1 MAEFLRFLL
10 LLAAG
15 VALLSLG
22 RHAWSGDRLMR
33 RIVLA
38 GFLGRAFASQILFWI
53 SYLSLP
59 IAPALQAGG
68 GLWFYAEDATYYTA
82 EAARIAAGGLD
93 EIAAIPVT
101 SVSPS
106 YQQSLSLFALLFGG
120 PVSVSLLLNLFCYIG
135 ACAII
140 VRWSQT
146 APGSRNGALV
156 ALSAI
161 SLSPAGVLWSMQ
173 PIKDTFFQF
182 LIVAFF
188 GACFLWQRAWRAEQ
202 GMGRQLLWAGVALI
216 ASHYLL
222 TGVRWYVGGFLFGAA
237 ALFMLLVPL
246 TMATVRPRRWL
257 ATAATVVLL
266 LILSRTYL
274 FAAGPYLPPAIRN
287 VLEFRPAGTPIAS
300 TIVGTADT
308 VRVGFERTGGHTSIQ
323 PVTPV
328 TPVTPQPQPA
338 PPATVAVTAP
348 PVPPMQ
354 TPVEPVKKPEPVK
367 VAEPPVTKVAEKTK
381 KPAPTP
387 KAAPAVAAKT
397 EPKPGAPA
405 PAPAPVAAAP
415 VTPAAAPT
423 VVVKAPEPQPGLVD
437 TSDSVAPAGATRVRK
452 LIAGATAAAVPRT
465 IATRLGL
472 VQIGAG
478 RHNLWWFVELDTIF
492 FDIILLVA
500 LGLVI
505 ANLRGRVYRNP
516 LFWLVVVVTLLNGA
530 ALLYTVTNFGTLF
543 RLRMMIFT
551 TFALIPLALLT
562 APARIAPAATPHPVS
577 SPAAPPLLAP
587 KENGG

>member
-1 MAEFLRFLL
+1 MLEFLRVLL

-15 VALLSLG
+15 VALFSLG
-22 RHAWSGDRLMR
+22 RLAWTGDARMRL
-33 RIVLA
+33 IVLA
-38 GFLGRAFASQILFWI
+38 GFLGRAFVSQLLFWI

-59 IAPALQAGG
+59 VAPALQSGN

-82 EAARIAAGGLD
+82 EAAKTAAAGIDDIVSL
-93 EIAAIPVT
+93 PVT
-101 SVSPS
+101 RASPA
-106 YQQSLSLFALLFGG
+106 YQQALSLFSLLFGN
-120 PVSVSLLLNLFCYIG
+120 PVSVSLLLNLFCYLG

-146 APGSRNGALV
+146 APGSRNAALV
-156 ALSAI
+156 ALAAI

-173 PIKDTFFQF
+173 PLKDTFFQF
-182 LIVAFF
+182 LIVAFL

-246 TMATVRPRRWL
+246 TTIQPRRWL
-257 ATAATVVLL
+257 AAGATVGLL

-287 VLEFRPAGTPIAS
+287 VLQFQAAGSPIGS

-308 VRVGFERTGGHTSIQ
+308 VRGGFEKTGGNTSIQ
-323 PVTPV
+323 APKPK
-328 TPVTPQPQPA
+328 PQPKQAVAVAVATPPA
-338 PPATVAVTAP
+338 PPAQKA
-348 PVPPMQ
+348 
-354 TPVEPVKKPEPVK
+354 VEPVKKPEPVK
-367 VAEPPVTKVAEKTK
+367 VAEK
-381 KPAPTP
+381 KKKKEPAVTP
-387 KAAPAVAAKT
+387 KAAPAAAAKA
-397 EPKPGAPA
+397 EPKPAAPA
-405 PAPAPVAAAP
+405 PSPAPAPVTVAA
-415 VTPAAAPT
+415 
-423 VVVKAPEPQPGLVD
+423 KAPEPVESRELVP
-437 TSDSVAPAGATRVRK
+437 SAEATRFEK
-452 LIAGATAAAVPRT
+452 LVAGATAAAMPRS
-465 IATRLGL
+465 IATRLDL
-472 VQIGAG
+472 VQIGGG

-492 FDIILLVA
+492 FDVILLIA

-505 ANLRGRVYRNP
+505 ANLRGRAYGNP
-516 LFWLVVVVTLLNGA
+516 LFWLVVVVTVLNAA

-551 TFALIPLALLT
+551 SLALIPLALVT
-562 APARIAPAATPHPVS
+562 APARLASPVTPHPVS
-577 SPAAPPLLAP
+577 SPAAPALLTP
-587 KENGG
+587 KENQG